1 MRVTRV
7 RISDEQRRV
16 RLARRHAVAGPYRV
30 GDPVAAA
37 RAVVA
42 LHATEAASVHLAVA
56 ARTEGVS
63 VGDVDRALYEER
75 SLVRQLA
82 MRRTLFAFPRDL
94 LPMALASASERV
106 ATALATRIGKAV
118 VENGLATDGQAWLD
132 EACRAVEQA
141 VREAGA
147 LSNAEIR
154 GAVELVRGQVQ
165 VGTGKW
171 GQAVPVSP
179 WVCSM
184 LTLRGRLTRGEPVGA
199 WTNPRP
205 RWWLMEDWLGE
216 PVERADAGVAYAELV
231 RRWLERFGPGTLDD
245 VVWWLGATKGI
256 VRAALAEVGAVE
268 VDLDGGEVG
277 WVLPGDEGPL
287 PEVEPWAA
295 LLPVLDP
302 TTMGWKGRDFY
313 LDPDDR
319 PYLFDSNGNAGTTA
333 WWSGRVVGCWVQEAD
348 GTVRVVARHD
358 LGTDADRALA
368 AEAARLTDWLGGTVV
383 TSVYASAQQRGLRLP

>member
-1 MRVTRV
+1 
-7 RISDEQRRV
+7 
-16 RLARRHAVAGPYRV
+16 
-30 GDPVAAA
+30 VAAA

-56 ARTEGVS
+56 ARTVGVT
-63 VGDVDRALYEER
+63 VADIDRALYEER

-94 LPMALASASERV
+94 LPSALASASERV
-106 ATALATRIGKAV
+106 ATALSTRITKAI

-132 EACRAVEQA
+132 EACRAVEGA

-154 GAVELVRGQVQ
+154 GAVEMVRGQVQ

-171 GQAVPVSP
+171 GQAVQVSP

-205 RWWLMEDWLGE
+205 RWRLMEDWLGGSIAQVGTAE
-216 PVERADAGVAYAELV
+216 AYAELV
-231 RRWLERFGPGTLDD
+231 RRWLERFGPGTVDD
-245 VVWWLGATKGI
+245 IVWWLGATKGI
-256 VRAALAEVGAVE
+256 VRAALGEAGAVE
-268 VDLDGGEVG
+268 VDLDDGQVG
-277 WVLPGDEGPL
+277 WVLPGDEGDE
-287 PEVEPWAA
+287 PEVGPWAA

-302 TTMGWKGRDFY
+302 TTMGWKGRGFY
-313 LDPDDR
+313 LDPSDR

-333 WWSGRVVGCWVQEAD
+333 WWNGRVVGCWVQDVD

-358 LGTDADRALA
+358 LGKDADRALA
-368 AEAARLTDWLGGTVV
+368 AEAERLTTWLGGAVV
-383 TSVYASAQQRGLRLP
+383 TSLYASAQQRGLRLA

>member
-16 RLARRHAVAGPYRV
+16 RLARRHALAGPYRV
-30 GDPVAAA
+30 DDPVAAA

-42 LHATEAASVHLAVA
+42 LHATETASVHLAVA

-277 WVLPGDEGPL
+277 WVLPGDEGSL
-287 PEVEPWAA
+287 PRWDPGRLCCPCSTPRRWGGRGAASTSIRTIARSFSTATATPGRPRGGAGASSDAGCRRPTERYGWWRVTTWAPMRIG
-295 LLPVLDP
+295 LWRRRRPV
-302 TTMGWKGRDFY
+302 
-313 LDPDDR
+313 
-319 PYLFDSNGNAGTTA
+319 
-333 WWSGRVVGCWVQEAD
+333 
-348 GTVRVVARHD
+348 
-358 LGTDADRALA
+358 
-368 AEAARLTDWLGGTVV
+368 
-383 TSVYASAQQRGLRLP
+383 